1 MNAEKTPF
9 GEVTSVVQRVE
20 GTSRLL
26 RDLASV
32 PFAVAIVR
40 GRNLR
45 YEFANEAW
53 RTLLGWEEGAD
64 STVGFSSIDLE
75 NRAETTE
82 RVASVFDTGV
92 AVRIDAIDLYLK
104 DGRTRGIALDVTPLY
119 GDDGKID
126 GILITARDISREQK
140 HERKVADRIREAEA
154 RLVLM
159 ATALKVEPLVVV
171 GVDERGNILVC
182 EGGAATT
189 MIPQVGENIF
199 ASHDGNPI
207 AEGLRDALAFQEG
220 DKALVLGERRYIAS
234 FRRGSEGKHEGAAC
248 LGMDVTAAFE
258 HQAAATEM
266 QSKLLQM
273 QKLESLGVLAGGIAH
288 DFNNLLTAII
298 GNATLAQLEL
308 PEDSSVR
315 ATLQDILLTSRRAA
329 TLSRQMLAYS
339 GKGHFE
345 VKHVDLSQQVKEIAH
360 LLEATIPKKVEVK
373 LELSEDALVVEVDVA
388 QLQQIVM
395 NLVINAAEA
404 IGSRPGIVTVR
415 TGDQEVLEP
424 PNDAF
429 VDPNTFAPGRYVF
442 VEVKDNGIGM
452 SDETRA
458 KVFDPF
464 FTTKFSGRGL
474 GLAAVLGAVRGHRG
488 LIHLEST
495 LGEGSTFRALLP
507 ASDQPVERIRS
518 QPPVGFQGSGVI
530 LIVDDESVVRSA
542 ARRILQ
548 RMGFAT
554 LEATNGREAVEV
566 FAAHADDI
574 SAVILDMTMPE
585 MSGDEAL
592 RQMRALD
599 PEAVVLVSSGY
610 NDVEANFSDSPPNG
624 FLLKPYTPAEL
635 SERLRKAIRIR
646 DEG

>member
-1 MNAEKTPF
+1 MGP
-9 GEVTSVVQRVE
+9 
-20 GTSRLL
+20 
-26 RDLASV
+26 
-32 PFAVAIVR
+32 
-40 GRNLR
+40 
-45 YEFANEAW
+45 
-53 RTLLGWEEGAD
+53 
-64 STVGFSSIDLE
+64 
-75 NRAETTE
+75 E
-82 RVASVFDTGV
+82 RC
-92 AVRIDAIDLYLK
+92 
-104 DGRTRGIALDVTPLY
+104 
-119 GDDGKID
+119 
-126 GILITARDISREQK
+126 REL
-140 HERKVADRIREAEA
+140 EA
-154 RLVLM
+154 RLALIT
-159 ATALKVEPLVVV
+159 TALQVEPLVVV
-171 GVDERGNILVC
+171 GVDDRGNVLVC
-182 EGGAATT
+182 EGGAAAATT
-189 MIPQVGENIF
+189 QIPQVGENIF
-199 ASHDGNPI
+199 TMDPSNPI
-207 AEGLRDALAFQEG
+207 ALGLRNALGVEDG
-220 DKALVLGERRYIAS
+220 DSAMALGDRRFIAS
-234 FRRGSEGKHEGAAC
+234 FRRTDAGEHRGAAC

-308 PEDSSVR
+308 PEDSPVH

-345 VKHVDLSQQVKEIAH
+345 VKHVDLSQQVTEIAH
-360 LLEATIPKKVEVK
+360 LLEATLPKKVEVK
-373 LELSEDALVVEVDVA
+373 LDLASAPLALEVDVA
-388 QLQQIVM
+388 QFQQIVM

-404 IGSRPGIVTVR
+404 IGSKAGVVTVR
-415 TGDQEVLEP
+415 TGEEFISEV

-429 VDPNTFAPGRYVF
+429 VDPGAFLPGRYAY
-442 VEVKDNGIGM
+442 VEVQDNGTGM
-452 SDETRA
+452 SLETRG
-458 KVFDPF
+458 KIFDPF

-488 LIHLEST
+488 LIRIEST

-507 ASDQPVERIRS
+507 ASDQAPEKGRS
-518 QPPVGFQGSGVI
+518 QPPVNFQGSGVI

-554 LEATNGREAVEV
+554 LEATNGREGVEM

-585 MSGDEAL
+585 MGGDEAL
-592 RQMRALD
+592 RQMRAID
-599 PEAVVLVSSGY
+599 PDAIVLVSSGY
-610 NDVEANFSDSPPNG
+610 NDVEAGFVDAPPNG

-635 SERLRKAIRIR
+635 SERLRSAIRMR
-646 DEG
+646 EEA

>member
-1 MNAEKTPF
+1 MSAEKTPF
-9 GEVTSVVQRVE
+9 GEITGSVQRIE
-20 GTSRLL
+20 ASSRLL
-26 RDLASV
+26 RET
-32 PFAVAIVR
+32 
-40 GRNLR
+40 LR
-45 YEFANEAW
+45 QVTNV
-53 RTLLGWEEGAD
+53 L
-64 STVGFSSIDLE
+64 
-75 NRAETTE
+75 
-82 RVASVFDTGV
+82 DTGV
-92 AVRIDAIDLYLK
+92 SLHLEAIDLFLS
-104 DGRTRGIALDVTPLY
+104 DGRRRTVTADVTPLY
-119 GDDGKID
+119 GDDGKPD
-126 GILITARDISREQK
+126 SVLITA
-140 HERKVADRIREAEA
+140 V
-154 RLVLM
+154 
-159 ATALKVEPLVVV
+159 
-171 GVDERGNILVC
+171 
-182 EGGAATT
+182 
-189 MIPQVGENIF
+189 
-199 ASHDGNPI
+199 
-207 AEGLRDALAFQEG
+207 
-220 DKALVLGERRYIAS
+220 
-234 FRRGSEGKHEGAAC
+234 
-248 LGMDVTAAFE
+248 FE
-258 HQAAATEM
+258 HQTAATEL

-315 ATLQDILLTSRRAA
+315 ATLQDILLTSQRAA

-345 VKHVDLSQQVKEIAH
+345 VKIVDLSHQVTEIAH

-373 LELSEDALVVEVDVA
+373 LELSTDTLTVEVDVA

-404 IGSRPGIVTVR
+404 IGARPGVVTVR
-415 TGDQEVLEP
+415 TGEEFVHEP

-429 VDPNTFAPGRYVF
+429 VDPNTFAPGRYAY
-442 VEVKDNGIGM
+442 VEVRDNGVGM
-452 SDETRA
+452 SAETRA
-458 KVFDPF
+458 KIFDPF

-488 LIHLEST
+488 LIRLESA
-495 LGEGSTFRALLP
+495 LGVGSTFRALLP
-507 ASDQPVERIRS
+507 ATDQPAERAR
-518 QPPVGFQGSGVI
+518 PLAAVTFQGSGVI

-554 LEATNGREAVEV
+554 LEATNGREAVEM

-585 MSGDEAL
+585 MCGDEAL
-592 RQMRALD
+592 RQIRALD

-610 NDVEANFSDSPPNG
+610 NDVEANFNDAPPNG

-635 SERLRKAIRIR
+635 SERLRNAIRIR
-646 DEG
+646 DES

>member
-1 MNAEKTPF
+1 MDAEKRRDA
-9 GEVTSVVQRVE
+9 EV
-20 GTSRLL
+20 RL
-26 RDLASV
+26 A
-32 PFAVAIVR
+32 
-40 GRNLR
+40 
-45 YEFANEAW
+45 
-53 RTLLGWEEGAD
+53 
-64 STVGFSSIDLE
+64 
-75 NRAETTE
+75 
-82 RVASVFDTGV
+82 
-92 AVRIDAIDLYLK
+92 
-104 DGRTRGIALDVTPLY
+104 
-119 GDDGKID
+119 
-126 GILITARDISREQK
+126 
-140 HERKVADRIREAEA
+140 
-154 RLVLM
+154 LM
-159 ATALKVEPLVVV
+159 ATAHKVEPLVVV
-171 GVDERGNILVC
+171 GVDERGTILVC
-182 EGGAATT
+182 EGGAALATSL
-189 MIPQVGENIF
+189 IPQVGDNIF
-199 ASHDGNPI
+199 AMDDSNPI
-207 AEGLRDALAFQEG
+207 ALGLRDALASREG
-220 DKALVLGERRYIAS
+220 DRAIVLDDRRFIAS
-234 FRRGSEGKHEGAAC
+234 FRRTADGEPRGAAC

-258 HQAAATEM
+258 HQSAATEM

-308 PEDSSVR
+308 PEGSPVH

-345 VKHVDLSQQVKEIAH
+345 VKHVDLSQQVTEIAH

-373 LELSEDALVVEVDVA
+373 LELSSEPLTLEVDVA
-388 QLQQIVM
+388 QFQQIVM

-404 IGSRPGIVTVR
+404 IGAKAGLVTVR
-415 TGDQEVLEP
+415 TGEETIHEI

-429 VDPNTFAPGRYVF
+429 VDPNAFVPGRYAY
-442 VEVKDNGIGM
+442 VEVQDNGIGM

-458 KVFDPF
+458 KIFDPF

-488 LIHLEST
+488 LIRLESS

-507 ASDQPVERIRS
+507 ASDQPAEKSRS
-518 QPPVGFQGSGVI
+518 LPPVSFQGSGVI
-530 LIVDDESVVRSA
+530 LIVDDEAVVRSA

-554 LEATNGREAVEV
+554 LEATNGREGVEV

-592 RQMRALD
+592 RQMRAID
-599 PEAVVLVSSGY
+599 PDAVVLVSSGY
-610 NDVEANFSDSPPNG
+610 NDVEANFHDAPPNG

-635 SERLRKAIRIR
+635 SERLRKAIRAR
-646 DEG
+646 EDA